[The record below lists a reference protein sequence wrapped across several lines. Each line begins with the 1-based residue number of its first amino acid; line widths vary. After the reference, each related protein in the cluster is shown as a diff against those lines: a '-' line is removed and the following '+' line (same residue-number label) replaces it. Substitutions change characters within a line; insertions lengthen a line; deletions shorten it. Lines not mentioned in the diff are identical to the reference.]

1 MAKKR
6 KYQKRK
12 KDNSLDVK
20 VIGTIIISIL
30 LAILIYSNSGS
41 LGSNLSDILGG
52 MMGWIKYV
60 LPIGTFAIAIKIACN
75 EREDEYI
82 THKLIQYVILLICI
96 AVVMS
101 IYQISQ
107 GNLEVSGDLSQILKK
122 AYTLGISNVGGG
134 AIGTLAAVPLVRLL
148 GSLGAVV
155 VSVGV
160 AVMLF
165 AFVFGIDISQFIS
178 TIVENWLERHE
189 AKKEEREIRKQE
201 RFEEIE
207 ARRLEML
214 EQRKQARKQML
225 ESNQIGAKHP
235 TQNTEQIKINL
246 NGRTVEDAEEDRG
259 VFGLFKGK
267 NKKKHSSIFFCVFYS
282 SSI

>member
-6 KYQKRK
+6 KYKKRK
-12 KDNSLDVK
+12 KDNSLDLK
-20 VIGTIIISIL
+20 VIGTILISIL
-30 LAILIYSNSGS
+30 LAILIYANSGT
-41 LGSNLSDILGG
+41 LGSSLSDMLGG

-75 EREDEYI
+75 EKEDEYI

-96 AVVMS
+96 AVIMS

-107 GNLEVSGDLSQILKK
+107 GNLEISGDLSQILKK

-148 GSLGAVV
+148 GNLGAVV

-165 AFVFGIDISQFIS
+165 AFVF
-178 TIVENWLERHE
+178 
-189 AKKEEREIRKQE
+189 
-201 RFEEIE
+201 
-207 ARRLEML
+207 
-214 EQRKQARKQML
+214 
-225 ESNQIGAKHP
+225 
-235 TQNTEQIKINL
+235 
-246 NGRTVEDAEEDRG
+246 
-259 VFGLFKGK
+259 
-267 NKKKHSSIFFCVFYS
+267 
-282 SSI
+282 